1 MLKIEQIFAP
11 NLRSGAIVVMDILLC
26 YKVADTWEVIE
37 YQQIPLLYLPL
48 YNPDPIR
55 NAFAQASSS
64 STLTSAGTCSGTRA
78 GQHVGHGFKTSAAS
92 R

>member
-26 YKVADTWEVIE
+26 YKVADTWEAIE

-48 YNPDPIR
+48 YNPTATPLGMPSPKPR
-55 NAFAQASSS
+55 AF
-64 STLTSAGTCSGTRA
+64 LR
-78 GQHVGHGFKTSAAS
+78 
-92 R
+92 